1 MSLSKR
7 NGVYYIDIRTPSGE
21 RIRRSTGVKEKKLA
35 QEYHDKVK
43 HQLWAL
49 DKLDRRVERT
59 FNEALILLL
68 NDGKGQKDYATKVRH
83 AKYWRPIF
91 GDTNLSSITGEM
103 IDNNLPTH
111 NAKSKEP
118 LAPATINKYRKTIL
132 RALSLAYKNNWINS
146 IPYVGKLKEPKIRVR
161 WATKQQAQELLNNIS
176 IAWLRDVSLF
186 ALLTG
191 ARRTEI
197 LSMTWDKIDF
207 QNKIA
212 IVSNDIA
219 KNGKARSL
227 LLNEEAIRLL
237 QDRRL
242 INSKYVFVSSN
253 GSMLKDIDR
262 RAFNRAAKECNLED
276 FHFHDLRHTWASW
289 HVQRGTPL
297 FTLKELGGWET
308 LEMVQKYAH
317 LNAGHLSQ
325 FSNAVTIWSQ
335 NENKDNQQ
343 LSLAAVNN

>member
-1 MSLSKR
+1 MKDKKR
-7 NGVYYIDIRTPSGE
+7 
-21 RIRRSTGVKEKKLA
+21 A

-43 HQLWAL
+43 HQLWSL
-49 DKLDRRVERT
+49 DKLEKRVERT
-59 FNEALILLL
+59 FDEALLLLL

-91 GDTNLSSITGEM
+91 GNTNLSSITGEM

-111 NAKSKEP
+111 NARSKKP
-118 LAPATINKYRKTIL
+118 LKPATINKYRKTIL
-132 RALSLAYKNNWINS
+132 RALSLAHKNNWIS
-146 IPYVGKLKEPKIRVR
+146 AIPYVGKKKEPKIRVR
-161 WATKQQAQELLNNIS
+161 WITKEQARQLLNQLS
-176 IAWLRDVSLF
+176 IKWMHDVCFF

-197 LSMTWDKIDF
+197 LSMTWAKIDF

-212 IVSNDIA
+212 IVSNDIS
-219 KNGKARSL
+219 KNEKARPL
-227 LLNEEAIRLL
+227 LLNDEALELL
-237 QDRRL
+237 KSRRL
-242 INSKYVFVSSN
+242 INKTYVFVNSK
-253 GSMLKDIDR
+253 GHPIDDIDR
-262 RAFNRAAKECNLED
+262 RIFNRATESCGIND
-276 FHFHDLRHTWASW
+276 FTFHDLRHTWASW

-335 NENKDNQQ
+335 NESKDNQP
-343 LSLAAVNN
+343 LGLAVVND

>member
-21 RIRRSTGVKEKKLA
+21 RIRRSTGVSDKKLA

-43 HQLWAL
+43 HELWAVSRL
-49 DKLDRRVERT
+49 DKRLERT
-59 FNEALILLL
+59 FDEALLLLL

-83 AKYWRPIF
+83 AKYWRSIF
-91 GDTNLSSITGEM
+91 GGKNLSSITGET

-111 NAKSKEP
+111 NAKNKEP

-132 RALSLAYKNNWINS
+132 RALSLAQKNNWIS
-146 IPYVGKLKEPKIRVR
+146 SVPYVGKQKEPKVRVR
-161 WATKQQAQELLNNIS
+161 WITKQQAQDMLNNIS
-176 IAWLRDVSLF
+176 IDWLRDVCLF

-197 LSMTWDKIDF
+197 LSLTWDKIDF

-227 LLNEEAIRLL
+227 LLNDEAIELL
-237 QDRRL
+237 RNRRL
-242 INSKYVFVSSN
+242 INSKYVFVSTN
-253 GSMLKDIDR
+253 NNPLKDIDR
-262 RAFNRAAKECNLED
+262 RAFNRATEICNIED

-289 HVQRGTPL
+289 HVQSGTPL
-297 FTLKELGGWET
+297 FTLQELGGWET
-308 LEMVQKYAH
+308 LEMVKKYAH
-317 LNAGHLSQ
+317 LNAEHLSH

-335 NENKDNQQ
+335 NKNKDNQA
-343 LSLAAVNN
+343 LNLAVVND

>member
-21 RIRRSTGVKEKKLA
+21 RIRRSTGVKDKKLA

-43 HQLWAL
+43 HQLWAF

-253 GSMLKDIDR
+253 GNMLKDIDR